1 MVTLEGCWPRMPP
14 RLPRHREPAPTPTP
28 GTPTRGTTCAC
39 AQRVTRISEDARRI
53 ATPDLLSYDVA
64 DHGSGTARSGERS
77 SGDAIANVGDRE
89 LTDRRSLH
97 VQHLTGL
104 RILNLFAL
112 VIDGEGLAF
121 GETSRASGIDRNIDP
136 VHVRHDGV
144 EIVFAAAGAA
154 GSGTRGDLLREL
166 VDGVH
171 RGLADD
177 RFREVRTGH
186 VEA

>member
-28 GTPTRGTTCAC
+28 GTPTRGTIWAC
-39 AQRVTRISEDARRI
+39 AQRVTRTSENARRI
-53 ATPDLLSYDVA
+53 ATPDLLPADVA
-64 DHGSGTARSGERS
+64 DHRCRTAGSGERS

-97 VQHLTGL
+97 VQHLAGL
-104 RILNLFAL
+104 RILDLFAL

-121 GETSRASGIDRNIDP
+121 GETSRASGIDRKVDA

-144 EIVFAAAGAA
+144 QVVFAAAGAA
-154 GSGTRGDLLREL
+154 RSGTS
-166 VDGVH
+166 
-171 RGLADD
+171 
-177 RFREVRTGH
+177 
-186 VEA
+186 